1 VAVARAPSWGS
12 GVGAPPPFPCAIAD
26 VEEARGLAAHTEE
39 QRVLLPGG
47 GARGIAAHREDRKL
61 AGSPRGTGGRREKPR
76 TMERERDARPCK
88 YLTVWDTEAARP
100 REDEGGR
107 RRCGERRREDEGLL
121 CVERAAVAGG
131 KSGRLRVC
139 CACAACA
146 AK

>member
-1 VAVARAPSWGS
+1 V
-12 GVGAPPPFPCAIAD
+12 
-26 VEEARGLAAHTEE
+26 
-39 QRVLLPGG
+39 LPGG
-47 GARGIAAHREDRKL
+47 GARGLAAHREDRKL
-61 AGSPRGTGGRREKPR
+61 AGSPRGTGRRREKPKTR
-76 TMERERDARPCK
+76 ERERERERDARPCK

-121 CVERAAVAGG
+121 CVERATVAGG

-139 CACAACA
+139 CAACA